1 METSRTVIL
10 PPTLSS
16 ADKQIITDP
25 APSLDL
31 DPCVSMMLP
40 PYGFCVN
47 LPKVQSIFCP
57 DQKTF

>member
-31 DPCVSMMLP
+31 DPMCINDASALR
-40 PYGFCVN
+40 F
-47 LPKVQSIFCP
+47 LR
-57 DQKTF
+57 